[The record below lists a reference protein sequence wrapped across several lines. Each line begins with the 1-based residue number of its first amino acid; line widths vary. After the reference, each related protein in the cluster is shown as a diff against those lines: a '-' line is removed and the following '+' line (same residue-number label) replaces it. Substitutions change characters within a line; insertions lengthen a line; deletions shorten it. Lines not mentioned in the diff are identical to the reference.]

1 MDEGTVSG
9 TNGKRADARNCIIV
23 MTSNLGAVDNER
35 NSIGFGA
42 QEKTGEDDRAVKD
55 FFRPEFR
62 NRLDGICKF
71 HKLDNLAMRK
81 IVAKFINELNE
92 LMTDRQLRVRLTERA
107 VDHLIDK
114 GFDSK
119 MGARPLARK
128 IDELIKVPLSKRIL
142 FDRIEAGSTV
152 NVDYRNDEMTF
163 DVVFYKTSDALP
175 TVNKDGFIVLEQIN
189 S

>member
-1 MDEGTVSG
+1 
-9 TNGKRADARNCIIV
+9 
-23 MTSNLGAVDNER
+23 MTSNLGAADSER
-35 NSIGFGA
+35 NSIGFGV

-114 GFDSK
+114 GFDAK

-142 FDRIEAGSTV
+142 FDRIETGSTI
-152 NVDYRNDEMTF
+152 NVDYQNNEITF

-175 TVNKDGFIVLEQIN
+175 TVNKDGFIVLEEIN

>member
-1 MDEGTVSG
+1 
-9 TNGKRADARNCIIV
+9 
-23 MTSNLGAVDNER
+23 
-35 NSIGFGA
+35 
-42 QEKTGEDDRAVKD
+42 
-55 FFRPEFR
+55 
-62 NRLDGICKF
+62 
-71 HKLDNLAMRK
+71 
-81 IVAKFINELNE
+81 
-92 LMTDRQLRVRLTERA
+92 VRLTERA
-107 VDHLIDK
+107 VDHLIDQ

-152 NVDYRNDEMTF
+152 NVDYQNDEMTF

-175 TVNKDGFIVLEQIN
+175 TVNKDGFIVLEEIN